1 MGRKDK
7 IWNIRDCF
15 NWKVNISGVGE
26 GVVILAQGTFN
37 A

>member
-1 MGRKDK
+1 MGRKDE
-7 IWNIRDCF
+7 IQNIRDCF
-15 NWKVNISGVGE
+15 NWKVSVSGAGE